1 MGNIETADKIEMFHS
16 DSDSDHKGSKLKKKR
31 FFTVRTLFILTLI
44 TIPMVKFVVFFVANN
59 LRDII
64 MVFQR
69 YDGDGKLYWTLENFE
84 LLFRDFSRDG
94 IGLEAF
100 KNTLGYFFLGVL
112 MLCTTTVIFSYLS
125 YKNLW
130 GDTFRRVASA
140 GMGLMNGVAVS
151 LIVQMYFN
159 VGGIFSNAL
168 TDIMNLEEPA
178 RIFED
183 DRFANGGLF
192 FLTFINSLTMNL
204 ILRGTMMRIPE
215 EVIEYGYLDGLNWF
229 QELYYIIL
237 PMVWPTMV
245 TLLTLQFTT
254 ILTASGPVIYYTQGS
269 HGTYTLS
276 YWLYSKK
283 VNSLPNSNSLNYAS
297 TIAMFMTIVATPIV
311 FFARWALNKVMDVVE
326 Y

>member
-1 MGNIETADKIEMFHS
+1 MEEMSVKEKAKDELETT
-16 DSDSDHKGSKLKKKR
+16 LKKKKSWAKR
-31 FFTVRTLFILTLI
+31 FFTMRTLFILSLI
-44 TIPMVKFVVFFVANN
+44 TVPMLKFLVFFIANN

-64 MVFQR
+64 MIFQR
-69 YDGDGKLYWTLENFE
+69 YDASGKIYWTMENFE

-94 IGLEAF
+94 IGAEAF
-100 KNTLGYFFLGVL
+100 KNTMGYFWMGIL

-130 GDTFRRVASA
+130 GDTFRRIVSSSA
-140 GMGLMNGVAVS
+140 GLMNGVAVS
-151 LIVQMYFN
+151 LIVSLYFN
-159 VGGIFSNAL
+159 PGGIFSNAL
-168 TDIMNLEEPA
+168 TEIKGLDMPA
-178 RIFED
+178 QIFND

-192 FLTFINSLTMNL
+192 FLTFLNSLGMNL

-215 EVIEYGYLDGLNWF
+215 EVIEYGHLDGLGWF
-229 QELYYIIL
+229 QELYYVIL

-245 TLLTLQFTT
+245 TLLTLQFTG

-269 HGTYTLS
+269 HGTYTFS

-283 VNSLPNSNSLNYAS
+283 LNAAPNSNALNYAS

-311 FFARWALNKVMDVVE
+311 FLARWALDRLMDVVE